1 MELAADTTGSLP
13 PGEGRILTVDGKR
26 VGAYKDTDGTVYTVN
41 PICSHMGCVL
51 EWNRD
56 ENSWD
61 CPCHGSRYDYTG
73 RLLSGPGPFSR
84 WKPTRP
90 NSGFP
95 KPAAWHAALRIYY
108 GRKYREGNASW
119 R

>member
-1 MELAADTTGSLP
+1 MKAKSFLVETTDMLANFIGGYVELAADTTGSLP

-73 RLLSGPGPFSR
+73 RLLSGPAIQPLE
-84 WKPTRP
+84 T
-90 NSGFP
+90 N
-95 KPAAWHAALRIYY
+95 AA
-108 GRKYREGNASW
+108 E
-119 R
+119 